1 MVQNLHLV
9 LDDHVLHYAD
19 LYIRD
24 MIFKLS
30 LSSLI
35 LISSCETGSLK
46 TPWMVEKPRTFRVL
60 QFVNAKK
67 MKQFGSQLF
76 FVFSPLFSRIHS
88 NNAQ

>member
-19 LYIRD
+19 LHTRD

-35 LISSCETGSLK
+35 LLSSCETGSLK
-46 TPWMVEKPRTFRVL
+46 TPWMVEKPRTFEGVTVC
-60 QFVNAKK
+60 QCKENEAVW
-67 MKQFGSQLF
+67 
-76 FVFSPLFSRIHS
+76 
-88 NNAQ
+88 